1 MRLPCNV
8 GTSSVSFLTFLLY
21 FPMQHAPSRGRACRI
36 RSAVS
41 EAGARARARG
51 LLAATQPCGAGA
63 GLPRFRPATTLP
75 SLRDLGESLGLC
87 PRF

>member
-1 MRLPCNV
+1 M
-8 GTSSVSFLTFLLY
+8 
-21 FPMQHAPSRGRACRI
+21 

-51 LLAATQPCGAGA
+51 LLAAARPCGAGA

>member
-21 FPMQHAPSRGRACRI
+21 FPMQHAPSRGRACRMH
-36 RSAVS
+36 SAVS

-51 LLAATQPCGAGA
+51 LLAAAQPCGAGA

>member
-1 MRLPCNV
+1 M
-8 GTSSVSFLTFLLY
+8 
-21 FPMQHAPSRGRACRI
+21 

-41 EAGARARARG
+41 EAGAWARARG
-51 LLAATQPCGAGA
+51 LLAAAWPCGAGA
-63 GLPRFRPATTLP
+63 GLPRFRPATMLP

>member
-21 FPMQHAPSRGRACRI
+21 FPMQHAPSRGRACRM

-51 LLAATQPCGAGA
+51 LLAAAQPCGAGA